1 MPIVDADCDKRSQAG
16 FCQSDIFNST
26 AINGHICSK
35 ALGLIWVQAVE
46 QLEDLAS
53 EERRLDSLLA
63 FAVPRQII
71 LKNSALPSGK

>member
-1 MPIVDADCDKRSQAG
+1 M
-16 FCQSDIFNST
+16 
-26 AINGHICSK
+26 

>member
-1 MPIVDADCDKRSQAG
+1 M
-16 FCQSDIFNST
+16 
-26 AINGHICSK
+26 

-71 LKNSALPSGK
+71 LKKSALPSGK